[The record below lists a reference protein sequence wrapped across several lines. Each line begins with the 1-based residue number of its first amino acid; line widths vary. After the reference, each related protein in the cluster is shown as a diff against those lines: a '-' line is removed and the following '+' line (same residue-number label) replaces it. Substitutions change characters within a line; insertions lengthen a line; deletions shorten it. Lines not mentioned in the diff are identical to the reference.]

1 MKVSFKTKCVGYL
14 LCCVNVATFTMART
28 ARELFEHYNQGLL
41 ECLPMK
47 DSTFLEILKTKRLLP
62 DEVKNSLEQMRRTER
77 SSYFL
82 EKIIKAGFDKGNNT
96 CFTNLLA
103 AMIES
108 SYDNVKDLGIKI
120 QSELSTEDVVQG
132 NLSY

>member
-1 MKVSFKTKCVGYL
+1 
-14 LCCVNVATFTMART
+14 MART
-28 ARELFEHYNQGLL
+28 ARELFEYYNQGLL
-41 ECLPMK
+41 ACLPMK
-47 DSTFLEILKTKRLLP
+47 DSTFLEILKRKRLLP
-62 DEVKNSLEQMRRTER
+62 DEVKNSLEQIDRTIER

-82 EKIIKAGFDKGNNT
+82 DKIIKAGFDNGDNL

-108 SYDNVKDLGIKI
+108 SYDNVKDLGMEI
-120 QSELSTEDVVQG
+120 QSKSSMEDVVQG